1 MNVALRVLRI
11 ELLQLARDKRALFSA
26 IVLPAILYPAL
37 FWGMGKLESVGEK
50 TMAERD
56 LSVLIALDGLDD
68 SIRGDFVEGFEELGP
83 STLLQTDAAAV
94 AEADEGEPR
103 RLAARAVMGLDS
115 PADDISAD
123 DGAEASTASDGYPGT
138 DAGDDASTDTRHDLL
153 VIGTT
158 DEGEEG
164 QRRSRFTLWYDVKRD
179 DSREARSR
187 ARQVL
192 RELEAAEVVARRE
205 RLLGGDPARA
215 LEAEP
220 EDLATEEETSGA
232 AFGKWLPFIALLL
245 IVSGG
250 AYAALAVFA
259 GEREAGTLETL
270 LVQPVPERSV
280 ATGKFLAVFT
290 AGMATLLVNLLSL
303 VLCFSTG
310 LASGDAFGGAGG
322 SVGVGRLLML
332 GLELPA
338 CLLLCALLCLVC
350 GGAKTFREGQM
361 LVFPVTLLVMVP
373 TAIVL
378 RPDASLTALW
388 AVIPFAGSA
397 LALRDGLEGDLVPGL
412 GALMVASHL
421 GYTWLALTRVG
432 RILDAEKILGGD
444 AKADAHLRK
453 ASGRHA
459 VGWGFA
465 AVMVM
470 YLVAGSVQRWNLH
483 AGLWFTFW
491 VFLPVFAL
499 TVAWLAP
506 RPEGAPRQLLPA
518 LGLRLPHPAH
528 VLGGLLIVPALVV
541 AARALLEWQL
551 EVLPLP
557 GGGGDAG
564 LGIDALGIP
573 GGTLGLV
580 FFLAI
585 SPGLLEE
592 LLFRGSLLES
602 MKRDW
607 RWPRILAWQALY
619 FGLIHLSV
627 YRLAPTA
634 ILGALLA
641 ALALRAGSVIPAMV
655 VHITYNALTV
665 LGGRAEGSPEAAD
678 EWLTTNV
685 FQAPWYEYAPWAA
698 PVGLLLLI
706 AFRRPSS

>member
-1 MNVALRVLRI
+1 MNVVLRVLRI

-26 IVLPAILYPAL
+26 IVLPALLYPAL
-37 FWGMGKLESVGEK
+37 FWGMGQLESVGEK

-56 LSVLIALDGLDD
+56 LSVLIDLDALDDEV
-68 SIRGDFVEGFEELGP
+68 RGDFVEAYETKGP
-83 STLLQTDAAAV
+83 STLLQADASDV
-94 AEADEGEPR
+94 LGAEEGEPR
-103 RLAARAVMGLDS
+103 RLAARALMGLDAA
-115 PADDISAD
+115 PVAADAD
-123 DGAEASTASDGYPGT
+123 AEAPAAADAETETAEPE
-138 DAGDDASTDTRHDLL
+138 RHDLL
-153 VIGTT
+153 VIAETE
-158 DEGEEG
+158 EGPEG
-164 QRRSRFTLWYDVKRD
+164 QRRSSFTLWYDVKRD

-187 ARQVL
+187 AREVL
-192 RELEAAEVVARRE
+192 RELESAEVELRRE

-215 LEAEP
+215 LVAEP
-220 EDLATEEETSGA
+220 QDLATDEESSGA
-232 AFGKWLPFIALLL
+232 ALGKWLPFIALLVL
-245 IVSGG
+245 VSGG

-270 LVQPVPERSV
+270 LVQPVPERSI

-290 AGMATLLVNLLSL
+290 AGMATLVVNLLSL
-303 VLCFSTG
+303 VLCFTTG
-310 LASGDAFGGAGG
+310 LAGDEVIGGAGP
-322 SVGVGRLLML
+322 VGLARLSALV
-332 GLELPA
+332 LELPA
-338 CLLLCALLCLVC
+338 CLLLCAVLCLVC

-361 LVFPVTLLVMVP
+361 LVFPVTLLVIVP

-388 AVIPFAGSA
+388 ALIPFAGSA

-459 VGWGFA
+459 MGWGFA

-491 VFLPVFAL
+491 VFLPVFTYA
-499 TVAWLAP
+499 AARLAP
-506 RPEGAPRQLLPA
+506 VRDGERPSLASSI
-518 LGLRLPHPAH
+518 GLRLPHPAH
-528 VLGGLLIVPALVV
+528 VVGALLLVPALAL
-541 AARALLEWQL
+541 AARHLLEWQL
-551 EVLPLP
+551 DVLPLP
-557 GGGGDAG
+557 GGGAGGDV
-564 LGIDALGIP
+564 GIDALGIP
-573 GGTLGLV
+573 GGTLGLL
-580 FFLAI
+580 FFLCI
-585 SPGLLEE
+585 SPGIMEE
-592 LLFRGSLLES
+592 LLFRGALLES

-627 YRLAPTA
+627 YRLLPTA

-641 ALALRAGSVIPAMV
+641 AVTLRARSVIPAILL
-655 VHITYNALTV
+655 HASYNGLTV
-665 LGGRAEGSPEAAD
+665 FSGRAESDPGAAD
-678 EWLTTNV
+678 EWFTTNV
-685 FQAPWYEYAPWAA
+685 LNAAWFEHAPWAA
-698 PVGLLLLI
+698 IVGVALL
-706 AFRRPSS
+706 AFVGRSRD